1 MVGEH
6 SSIGRI
12 QALITTDIETTPL
25 QQKLEKIARTIGM
38 LGLGAS
44 ILTIIILLI
53 RFFIFMGIHN
63 DWNEGYRYK
72 DLVQYFL
79 TAVRYSNDLLLIMI
93 DCYSCCSNS
102 RRSSSRSYFSSCI
115 FC

>member
-12 QALITTDIETTPL
+12 KALITTDIETTPL

-44 ILTIIILLI
+44 ILTIMIL
-53 RFFIFMGIHN
+53 N
-63 DWNEGYRYK
+63 
-72 DLVQYFL
+72 YF
-79 TAVRYSNDLLLIMI
+79 
-93 DCYSCCSNS
+93 
-102 RRSSSRSYFSSCI
+102 
-115 FC
+115 